1 MANANGNNRDLLART
16 APTQGK
22 SAGIGALLKAQ
33 LEKDGIRKR
42 FEEMLGKKAPGFIS
56 SMITVANNNALLKK
70 ADPMTIISAG
80 AIAATLDLPIDPN
93 LGFAYIVPYRDGDIF
108 KAQFQ
113 LGYRGYVQLALRTG
127 LYKRINVTEV
137 YEGELK
143 HYNRLTGDVEFNDDP
158 AASDVVVGYYA
169 YFRMLN
175 GFEQHIY
182 MTRDQVMKHAKKY
195 SKSFNSRASAWSTNF
210 DEMACKTVLRRL
222 LSKWG
227 LLSIEMQTALN
238 ADQAVVKMDG
248 DGEFDFDHEDN
259 TIDVDGKAVD
269 AETGE
274 IKEEPPAPDPVPPV
288 DPQADFSLEDL
299 VGPDGEEEQEPEQ
312 HETLAEKHR
321 RMTKNL

>member
-1 MANANGNNRDLLART
+1 MASANGNNRDLLART
-16 APTQGK
+16 APQQVK
-22 SAGIGALLKAQ
+22 PAGIGSLLKAQ

-42 FEEMLGKKAPGFIS
+42 FEEMLGKKAAGFIS

-93 LGFAYIVPYRDGDIF
+93 LGFAYIVPYREGDIY

-143 HYNRLTGDVEFNDDP
+143 KYNRLTGDIEFNEEP

-169 YFRMLN
+169 YFRMNN
-175 GFEQHIY
+175 GFEQHLY
-182 MTRDQVMKHAKKY
+182 FTRDQVLKHAKKY
-195 SKSFNSRASAWSTNF
+195 SKSFNRPSSAWSTNF

-227 LLSIEMQTALN
+227 LLSIEMQTALS
-238 ADQAVVKMDG
+238 ADQAVVKMNDE
-248 DGEFDFDHEDN
+248 GEMEYQHDDN
-259 TIDVDGKAVD
+259 TIEVEGTMVDT
-269 AETGE
+269 ETGE
-274 IKEEPPAPDPVPPV
+274 IVQPDAEAAPAPSV
-288 DPQADFSLEDL
+288 DPQADFSLDEL
-299 VGPDGEEEQEPEQ
+299 I
-312 HETLAEKHR
+312 
-321 RMTKNL
+321 